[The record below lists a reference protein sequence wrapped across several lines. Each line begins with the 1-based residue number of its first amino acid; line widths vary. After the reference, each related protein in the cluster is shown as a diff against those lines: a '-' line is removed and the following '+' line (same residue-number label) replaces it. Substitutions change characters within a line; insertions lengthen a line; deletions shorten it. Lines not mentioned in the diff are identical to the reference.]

1 MIRFFVWVFLVIS
14 FLFYLQAS
22 SSAAYATTYAIMVP
36 SEPIVTEQSGTIHPV
51 TTGQQVIVS
60 TTVQSNANDTRDY
73 VVIIEI
79 RNSNGITENLNWQSG
94 RLEPRGMNQV
104 GVSWIPS
111 EAGAYEIRTFVLS
124 ELKNPQLYSAVI
136 TSKIDVASS

>member
-1 MIRFFVWVFLVIS
+1 
-14 FLFYLQAS
+14 
-22 SSAAYATTYAIMVP
+22 MVP